1 MERCLRRRKGAA
13 REPLPLEQEPRDS
26 TGVTQCPWRTVW
38 WGWGSSCGHASGARR
53 SHPGPWESLVGLRSP
68 GTEQAPR
75 VKSSLGAGADLTTSS
90 LSTQQTLLLAP
101 RRALGSDGF
110 PQPRGPGLHPQVT
123 QEVCPT
129 LSSDSWFSIFK
140 KGQTWASSAGGGRIP
155 RGRAANALHTA
166 WEGRGR
172 LGEGCSGPPHPSSG
186 RHAFMKRLLF
196 TRCGLRPRKR
206 G

>member
-1 MERCLRRRKGAA
+1 M
-13 REPLPLEQEPRDS
+13 
-26 TGVTQCPWRTVW
+26 
-38 WGWGSSCGHASGARR
+38 
-53 SHPGPWESLVGLRSP
+53 GPQRSP

-75 VKSSLGAGADLTTSS
+75 VKSSLGGGGADLTTSS

-140 KGQTWASSAGGGRIP
+140 KGQTCFLWASSAGGGRIP

-166 WEGRGR
+166 VGGAGQAGRGV
-172 LGEGCSGPPHPSSG
+172 LWASSPKQWAA
-186 RHAFMKRLLF
+186 RIYEAPAVYQVWIE
-196 TRCGLRPRKR
+196 TYEEGLRGEAAAFRRKGVPGGRR
-206 G
+206 GASLTSRALVEPVHCLGVAFCLWALPEVTQR